1 MEGHGHTG
9 TLLGPLSLMKHLLG
23 GLRPRSAP
31 GAPTAA
37 LHVLPRRFVEVAVAV
52 VIITVCA
59 AGCGQDPQVLQ
70 DEAFRNVIPT
80 NAQLYDEVVG
90 DGSSI
95 IMEGERSVL
104 RTFVPTPP
112 ADATEVFATLVE
124 EGESDGWVFTDRSS
138 TLAVGTKEV
147 DGRPWMVSLV
157 VSDSSVQQLFAG
169 R

>member
-1 MEGHGHTG
+1 
-9 TLLGPLSLMKHLLG
+9 
-23 GLRPRSAP
+23 
-31 GAPTAA
+31 
-37 LHVLPRRFVEVAVAV
+37 VAV